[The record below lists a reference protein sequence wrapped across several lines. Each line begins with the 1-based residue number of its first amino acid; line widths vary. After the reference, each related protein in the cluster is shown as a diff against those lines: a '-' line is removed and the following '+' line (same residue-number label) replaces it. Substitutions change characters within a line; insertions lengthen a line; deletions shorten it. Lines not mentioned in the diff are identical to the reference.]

1 MEFPDGHDEIAFT
14 INFMGQS
21 GHHLSS
27 PILSSLQNLGLSGM
41 YFVWQRMDIGSKCF
55 RTSAKGGPSWKDVE
69 ARVTMD
75 ASTGHVI
82 KAEEA
87 RDITRE
93 CEHQLLPGGSC
104 DIVTLLVWRKP
115 TIVSSL
121 RLRI

>member
-21 GHHLSS
+21 GHHLLSL
-27 PILSSLQNLGLSGM
+27 IQSSLQNLGLSGLH
-41 YFVWQRMDIGSKCF
+41 FVWPRMDLRSICF

-69 ARVTMD
+69 ARVTMN

-82 KAEEA
+82 KAEAA

-93 CEHQLLPGGSC
+93 CEHRLLPGGPC
-104 DIVTLLVWRKP
+104 DIVMLLVWKNP